1 MGHLNGVWIAMGATL
16 TLLVSSLA
24 LTGKESA
31 RDERVYEAIREMM
44 DNGRDRS
51 GGGETIMVR
60 LARRGEDLPLLE
72 WDPEAPRQ
80 EGYRYQNRRAESL
93 QYPFQ
98 MDLTNVR
105 GHLQRLEVW
114 GRDGDL
120 LLVRRVDNQR
130 TARMEFRILREIDRK
145 VVAYFPEEVHP
156 KWEELW

>member
-1 MGHLNGVWIAMGATL
+1 MGHFIGLVIASFAILSFSLLAAPGLNGR
-16 TLLVSSLA
+16 
-24 LTGKESA
+24 ESGG
-31 RDERVYEAIREMM
+31 DQRVYEAIREMM
-44 DNGRDRS
+44 DNGRER

-60 LARRGEDLPLLE
+60 LAIKADDLPLLE

-105 GHLQRLEVW
+105 GHRQRLEVW

-130 TARMEFRILREIDRK
+130 TARMDFRILGETDRK
-145 VVAYFPEEVHP
+145 VVSYFPKAVSP